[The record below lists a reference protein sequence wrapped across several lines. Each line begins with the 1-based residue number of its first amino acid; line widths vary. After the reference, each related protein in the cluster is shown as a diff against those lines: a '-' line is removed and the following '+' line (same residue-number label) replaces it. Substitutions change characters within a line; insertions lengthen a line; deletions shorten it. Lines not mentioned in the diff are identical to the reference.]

1 MGSPKDEEAK
11 KQLDGVVNDV
21 IKPAMERYQKAHAEL
36 KAAPNKLEAA
46 IARHDDHLIDF
57 ESRALRKTTAEVGS
71 LVDDLISA
79 IAMLDEFAENPDL
92 AGSKDAAARWVSG
105 LGAARK
111 DLEHSVQKVDHALA
125 KAERALHD
133 SQNRGGKLET
143 AWAAVRAQVS
153 SNVKMI
159 EALSASMDKFSASA
173 LAAAKKLDGGMLEQ
187 ERKGAAEAD
196 GMAQQWIGSTQEALA
211 GFDRQLAALKPSA
224 DFKAIYPGERKGV
237 DAQLADIKA
246 TAMAIRKQYTDISV
260 LQVQYN
266 FVKIAQSLGVPLD
279 EAKKLAPALAQNDSA
294 KLKAL
299 ETLAKKHKLEGG
311 PKELLAG
318 LRKNGLVGRA

>member
-1 MGSPKDEEAK
+1 MTTPKDLEAK
-11 KQLDGVVNDV
+11 KQLDGVVDEQ
-21 IKPAMERYQKAHAEL
+21 IKPAMERYKKAHAQL
-36 KAAPNKLEAA
+36 AAAPGKLDAA
-46 IARHDDHLIDF
+46 VARHDVDLMDF
-57 ESRALRKTTAEVGS
+57 ESRALRKTTAEAGS
-71 LVDDLISA
+71 VVDDIKYA

-111 DLEHSVQKVDHALA
+111 DLEHGVQKADHALA

-133 SQNRGGKLET
+133 SLNKGGKLEA
-143 AWAAVRAQVS
+143 AWAAVRAEVA
-153 SNVKMI
+153 SNLKQI
-159 EALSASMDKFSASA
+159 EGSTGAMDRFSADA
-173 LAAAKKLDGGMLEQ
+173 LAAAKKLDGNALELQ
-187 ERKGAAEAD
+187 RKGAAQSD
-196 GMAQQWIGSTQEALA
+196 DMAQVWISSTQETLA
-211 GFDRQLAALKPSA
+211 GFDRELAALKPGP
-224 DFKAIYPGERKGV
+224 DFKAIYPGERRQV
-237 DAQLADIKA
+237 DAQLEDIKS
-246 TAMAIRKQYTDISV
+246 TAREIRKQYTEISV

-299 ETLAKKHKLEGG
+299 ESLAKKHKLEGG

>member
-1 MGSPKDEEAK
+1 MTTPKDEEAK
-11 KQLDGVVNDV
+11 KQLDSLVNDL
-21 IKPAMERYQKAHAEL
+21 IKPAMERYKKAHAQL
-36 KAAPNKLEAA
+36 AAAPNKLEAA
-46 IARHDDHLIDF
+46 IARHDVDLIDF
-57 ESRALRKTTAEVGS
+57 ESRALRKATAEVGS
-71 LVDDLISA
+71 IVDDIKYA
-79 IAMLDEFAENPDL
+79 IMMLDDFAENPDQ

-111 DLEHSVQKVDHALA
+111 DLEHGVQKADHALA

-133 SQNRGGKLET
+133 SLNKGGKLEA
-143 AWAAVRAQVS
+143 AWAAVRAQAA
-153 SNVKMI
+153 SNLKMTQ
-159 EALSASMDKFSASA
+159 ALSTRMDQYSADA
-173 LAAAKKLDGGMLEQ
+173 LAAAKKLDGSALELQ
-187 ERKGAAEAD
+187 RKGASGSDA
-196 GMAQQWIGSTQEALA
+196 MAQQWISSTQELLA
-211 GFDRQLAALKPSA
+211 DFDRQLAVLKPGA
-224 DFKAIYPGERKGV
+224 DFKAIYPGDRKQV
-237 DAQLADIKA
+237 DAQLEDIKS
-246 TAMAIRKQYTDISV
+246 TARDIRKQYTEISV

-299 ETLAKKHKLEGG
+299 ESLARKHKLDGG